1 MCNMAKVWSKI
12 IQKNFMHKVESKDS
26 ASGFPKFVLFHLMDE
41 SPFDLPHT
49 IYINILQNMK
59 TLGGEDHI
67 YYATLVNKLLW
78 EYQVFHV
85 FKQSIINK
93 GTFYARQ
100 QHFSVVN
107 LKENKVDIKRNMPIP
122 PMDEEDIKKMRQK
135 KLVKTTID
143 EEKLLQTFSIAKEV
157 KIIIQEQ
164 KIKVKTRWHTHQQE
178 EDKEILT
185 KEQ

>member
-1 MCNMAKVWSKI
+1 
-12 IQKNFMHKVESKDS
+12 MHKVESKDS

-143 EEKLLQTFSIAKEV
+143 EEKALQTFRIAKEV

-164 KIKVKTRWHTHQQE
+164 KIKVKTR
-178 EDKEILT
+178 
-185 KEQ
+185 